1 MIIIAMGDNAIN
13 ATLNTMP
20 PHCAAAAACIIISLL
35 QRDDNVMPPNTMLI
49 ANYICII
56 TFILSLYGI

>member
-1 MIIIAMGDNAIN
+1 MCVIIIAMGDNAIN
-13 ATLNTMP
+13 AATLCSGSSGMHYDNG
-20 PHCAAAAACIIISLL
+20 LL
-35 QRDDNVMPPNTMLI
+35 QRDNNVMPPNTMLI